1 MQNYTIPS
9 NIKTFC
15 VQAKTF
21 PDGIIEAHKKLHS
34 LVPPSN
40 TRRYFGIAMKG
51 TEDQMIYYAAA
62 EELTEGEA
70 EKYNCKT
77 FIIAAG
83 EYISVRI
90 DDFHKDI
97 PSIAKTFKALRS
109 DPRIDQDGVSVEMYL
124 NEKDILCMMKLK

>member
-1 MQNYTIPS
+1 MQNYTLPS
-9 NIKTFC
+9 DIKTFC

-21 PDGIIEAHKKLHS
+21 PEGIVEAHKKLHS

-40 TRRYFGIAMKG
+40 TRRYFGIAVKE
-51 TEDQMIYYAAA
+51 TKEQMVYYAAA
-62 EELTEGEA
+62 EELSEGEA

-77 FIIAAG
+77 FIISAG

-97 PSIAKTFKALRS
+97 PSIARTFKELRS
-109 DPRIDQDGVSVEMYL
+109 EPRIDPNGASIEMYL